1 LPQAD
6 DISAKEFY
14 SIPPWVEEE
23 DLKGPSTCFNSFARI
38 GQEQFDQPISGHYLS
53 CK

>member
-6 DISAKEFY
+6 DISAMEFY

-23 DLKGPSTCFNSFARI
+23 DLKGPYTCFNSFARI
-38 GQEQFDQPISGHYLS
+38 AREHIDQLLSGHYLS
-53 CK
+53 CN